1 MIIDEQDDSLEK
13 YLYMQIDNRIVIK
26 VTIFNLQIIKTK
38 TYLQILDNKK
48 LAGVKEFF
56 SNKKYLYS
64 IEAASV
70 C

>member
-56 SNKKYLYS
+56 SNKKYSYS